1 MENENNNNVENITL
15 DGIQTTRE
23 AVEEKKRDLDA
34 NQRIIETKPGEAHT
48 LTRFAE

>member
-1 MENENNNNVENITL
+1 MENENNNTNITL

-23 AVEEKKRDLDA
+23 ALEEKKKDLA
-34 NQRIIETKPGEAHT
+34 GNQRIIETKPGEHHT

>member
-1 MENENNNNVENITL
+1 MENENNNTNITL

-23 AVEEKKRDLDA
+23 ALEEKKKDLAA

-48 LTRFAE
+48 LTRLAE

>member
-1 MENENNNNVENITL
+1 MENENNNTNITL
-15 DGIQTTRE
+15 DGVSTTRE
-23 AVEEKKRDLDA
+23 ALEEKKKDLAA

>member
-15 DGIQTTRE
+15 DGVQTTRE
-23 AVEEKKRDLDA
+23 AVEEKKKDLAA